1 MSQQAQVKYAKF
13 DMPERIRVEKQTAT
27 SAQFIIEPF
36 ERGFGHTLGNALRR
50 VMLASIEAPAI
61 VSVCIEGVPQEY
73 THIDG
78 VIEDMTRIILN
89 MKGVLIR
96 RLNLDVDSNPREIH
110 TVELDLVI
118 TDEMIEKGNEVAG
131 KTYPGQYR
139 VTAKD
144 LFAKSKFE
152 VIMHG
157 EETRDVLFSVTKPM
171 TKRVIIKVGT
181 GRGYVPSERHV
192 FGTIVDEI
200 VVDSTFSP
208 VLLVNYY
215 VENTRVGQDTDFD
228 RLIVEVK
235 TDGRITPVEAL
246 THAAQISIHHFKV
259 FEKISN
265 HSIDFDK
272 GSSQSNRHR
281 DELILKLAKPIK
293 DIELSVRSENC
304 LHNAKIELII
314 DLVSRGEPEMLK
326 YRNFGKKSLTEIKE
340 ALAKMH
346 LHLGMGQELLDDY
359 GITQETIRQQTKSTV
374 VDNSGNSEE

>member
-1 MSQQAQVKYAKF
+1 MSQQLVKYAKF

-61 VSVCIEGVPQEY
+61 VSVRIEGVHQEY
-73 THIDG
+73 TAIEG
-78 VIEDMTRIILN
+78 IIEDMTLIVLN
-89 MKGVLIR
+89 MKGVLLR
-96 RLNLDVDSNPREIH
+96 RLNLDADSNPREIR
-110 TVELDLVI
+110 TVEVDLDI
-118 TDEMIEKGNEVAG
+118 TDEKIEKGG
-131 KTYPGQYR
+131 GQYF

-144 LFAKSKFE
+144 LFANSEFE
-152 VIMHG
+152 VVTH
-157 EETRDVLFSVTKPM
+157 EDKKRDVLFTVTKPM
-171 TKRVIIKVGT
+171 QKRVTIKVGT

-192 FGTIVDEI
+192 FDRVVHEI

-246 THAAQISIHHFKV
+246 THAASISIHHFKV

-272 GSSQSNRHR
+272 GSSMSNKHR
-281 DELILKLAKPIK
+281 DEILQKLAKPIK
-293 DIELSVRSENC
+293 EIELSVRSDNC
-304 LHNAKIELII
+304 LHNAEIELIV
-314 DLVSRGEPEMLK
+314 DLIVKDEAEMLK

-340 ALAKMH
+340 ALSKMN
-346 LHLGMGQELLDDY
+346 LHLGMEQELLNDY
-359 GITQETIRQQTKSTV
+359 GITRETLRQLTKNQV
-374 VDNSGNSEE
+374 VDNSGSSEE

>member
-1 MSQQAQVKYAKF
+1 MSQLAQQQVKYAKF

-61 VSVCIEGVPQEY
+61 VSVRIEGIHQEY
-73 THIDG
+73 TAIEG
-78 VIEDMTRIILN
+78 IIEDMTLIILN
-89 MKGVLIR
+89 MKGVLLR
-96 RLNLDVDSNPREIH
+96 RLNLDSDLNPREIR
-110 TVELDLVI
+110 TVEVDLDI
-118 TDEMIEKGNEVAG
+118 TDEKIEKGG
-131 KTYPGQYR
+131 GQYF

-144 LFAKSKFE
+144 LFANSEFE
-152 VIMHG
+152 VVTH
-157 EETRDVLFSVTKPM
+157 EDKKRDILFTVTKPM
-171 TKRVIIKVGT
+171 SKRVTIKVGT

-192 FGTIVDEI
+192 FDRVVHEI

-235 TDGRITPVEAL
+235 TDGRVTPVEAL
-246 THAAQISIHHFKV
+246 THAALISIHHFKV

-281 DELILKLAKPIK
+281 DEILQKLAKPIK
-293 DIELSVRSENC
+293 EIELSVRSENC
-304 LHNAKIELII
+304 LHNAKIELIV
-314 DLVSRGEPEMLK
+314 DLIVKDEAEMLK

-340 ALAKMH
+340 ALTKMN
-346 LHLGMGQELLDDY
+346 LHLGMEQELLNDY
-359 GITQETIRQQTKSTV
+359 GITQETLRQLTKTQV
-374 VDNSGNSEE
+374 VDNSGSAEE